1 MGDFLKKYSLFKDD
15 FAYSSRKLIV
25 ITLLTSG
32 SLAWLF
38 LLQQYFQQIL
48 IEVHMPEFFWVE
60 LGRILYYG
68 FAVIAAILGSIIST
82 KISRKNLILI
92 WITSG
97 IAATALLVLIND
109 ILTCMIISPILGFSL
124 GFGLPSSMATL
135 ADYTKIEQRG
145 KIAGITILQ
154 TFIMA
159 FLVIAIFSALP
170 GIEELKTITVIPLM
184 MLVRSTSYIS
194 YFLDKEEYKQKTIK
208 SNLKKTPY
216 KEYFF
221 YIFPWIMFVIASGI
235 ASNMIPK
242 ESFEY
247 ASRIGTILRM
257 GLLAIFGIIWGI
269 VSDRFGRKPPIIIG
283 LICLGI
289 SFGLLGFGDM
299 NENNVI
305 IYLATSGIAWAS
317 FLTVYLIIPGD
328 LSTKKSREKTYALGT
343 IGPLII
349 WFGLA
354 MIPTQ
359 YIIDIGLSRI
369 SQILSAILFISII
382 PIMRAKE
389 TLPEP
394 KMQQRKMKEYTK
406 KVEKLIE
413 DTKND

>member
-1 MGDFLKKYSLFKDD
+1 MKKYSSFKED

-48 IEVHMPEFFWVE
+48 IEVNMPEFFWVE

-68 FAVIAAILGSIIST
+68 FAVIAAIFGSIIST

-159 FLVIAIFSALP
+159 FLVITIFSALP

-184 MLVRSTSYIS
+184 ILVRSTSYIS
-194 YFLDKEEYKQKTIK
+194 YFLDKEEYKQKIIK

-289 SFGLLGFGDM
+289 SFGLLGFGDLSDG
-299 NENNVI
+299 NVI

-359 YIIDIGLSRI
+359 YIIDIGLGQI
-369 SQILSAILFISII
+369 SQILSGILFLSII